1 MGEIVRVES
10 NELFPA
16 DLLFLTSS
24 EENSICF
31 LETSN
36 LDGET
41 NLKIRQVI
49 HFKTP
54 ERYFD
59 LKNKNFCRKKK
70 KKSLKETNHLT
81 TIESLIDFKTAIE
94 YEQPNRNLYEF
105 VGNLKLADDK

>member
-1 MGEIVRVES
+1 MLLKVLKTTEWKEKKWKDLKVGEVVRVES

-41 NLKIRQVI
+41 NLKIRQV
-49 HFKTP
+49 
-54 ERYFD
+54 
-59 LKNKNFCRKKK
+59 
-70 KKSLKETNHLT
+70 S
-81 TIESLIDFKTAIE
+81 
-94 YEQPNRNLYEF
+94 
-105 VGNLKLADDK
+105 

>member
-1 MGEIVRVES
+1 MFLKVLKTTEWKEKKWKDLKVGEVVRVES

-41 NLKIRQVI
+41 NLKIRQVSKYI
-49 HFKTP
+49 M
-54 ERYFD
+54 
-59 LKNKNFCRKKK
+59 KK
-70 KKSLKETNHLT
+70 
-81 TIESLIDFKTAIE
+81 I
-94 YEQPNRNLYEF
+94 QMR
-105 VGNLKLADDK
+105 